1 MIIELRRDEL
11 YVMVWQHPVGPL
23 SARLGMSSAKRRE
36 ACRVMSIPLPPLGH
50 WQKIVAP
57 AAPALLPRDGPYVFT
72 IGTPPLATSVDGS
85 KTGPIEHSAKTLA
98 ECSTAPAALD
108 MSPLTSGHSPCSEMG
123 SPISTHSENGR
134 PRVAYSRSQ
143 EKWACVGG

>member
-57 AAPALLPRDGPYVFT
+57 AAPAKEVSLQFSVFALGGAKD
-72 IGTPPLATSVDGS
+72 IG
-85 KTGPIEHSAKTLA
+85 
-98 ECSTAPAALD
+98 
-108 MSPLTSGHSPCSEMG
+108 
-123 SPISTHSENGR
+123 
-134 PRVAYSRSQ
+134 
-143 EKWACVGG
+143 